1 MCSEYFIRDLLR
13 NPEKMSDK
21 EKNRNPKP
29 PKNKRKEKNET
40 LNPPEKI
47 GGRAKIAGTFSTGF
61 C

>member
-1 MCSEYFIRDLLR
+1 MSE
-13 NPEKMSDK
+13 K

-61 C
+61 Y